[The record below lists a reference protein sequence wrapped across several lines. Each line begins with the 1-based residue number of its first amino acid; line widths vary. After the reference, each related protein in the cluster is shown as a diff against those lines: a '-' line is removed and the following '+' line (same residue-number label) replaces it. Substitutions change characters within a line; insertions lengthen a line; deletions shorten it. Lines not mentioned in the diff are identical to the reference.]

1 MNKLELPKG
10 HKRLLLHSCCAP
22 CSGDIMLR
30 LKESNIDYTIYF
42 YNPNIH
48 PREEYLLRKNENL
61 EFARKHKIP
70 FIDDDYD
77 TRNWFDQTKGQE
89 WEPERGK
96 RCSTCFDMRFLK
108 TAQYAELHGFSIISS
123 TLGIS
128 RWKDMDQINESGAKA
143 AMQFKNVEYWTY
155 NWRKNNGSENMLLVS
170 KSENFYMQE
179 YCGCVYSLRDTNIWR
194 SKNNRPDV
202 QIGLKYYSISD
213 KNTSDSK
220 KKDHA

>member
-128 RWKDMDQINESGAKA
+128 RWKDMNQINNSGKYA
-143 AMQFKNVEYWTY
+143 ASKFKGLSYWDF
-155 NWRKNNGSENMLLVS
+155 NWRKENGSHRMIEVS
-170 KSENFYMQE
+170 KDEGFYMQE
-179 YCGCVYSLRDTNIWR
+179 YCGCVYSLRDTNKWR
-194 SKNNRPDV
+194 TINLKPKIK
-202 QIGLKYYSISD
+202 IGLNYYSHSD
-213 KNTSDSK
+213 KDPSNN
-220 KKDHA
+220 

>member
-1 MNKLELPKG
+1 
-10 HKRLLLHSCCAP
+10 
-22 CSGDIMLR
+22 
-30 LKESNIDYTIYF
+30 
-42 YNPNIH
+42 
-48 PREEYLLRKNENL
+48 
-61 EFARKHKIP
+61 
-70 FIDDDYD
+70 
-77 TRNWFDQTKGQE
+77 
-89 WEPERGK
+89 
-96 RCSTCFDMRFLK
+96 MRFLK

-128 RWKDMDQINESGAKA
+128 RWKDMDQINESGIKA
-143 AMQFKNVEYWTY
+143 AMQFTNIDYCTY

-202 QIGLKYYSISD
+202 QIGLKYYSFSD